1 MKIAFAS
8 SNGDTIDQHFGRS
21 ERFYLYEI
29 DKEHFEC
36 VAKIDSSKKIE
47 DEHEKL
53 AYKIGSIAEAD
64 IVYSTQIGPTA
75 SKMVQSEGIYPV
87 KTTEGERIVDAISKL
102 QEVLRTSAPPWLLR
116 IYYKSQG
123 V

>member
-8 SNGDTIDQHFGRS
+8 SNGDTIDQHFGWS
-21 ERFYLYEI
+21 EHFYLYEI
-29 DKEHFEC
+29 DKERFEC
-36 VAKIDSSKKIE
+36 VATIDSSKKIE

-87 KTTEGERIVDAISKL
+87 KTTEGERIVDAITKL

-123 V
+123 A